1 MFGVCDVT
9 AAPSGAQ
16 QDRDNIGQPL
26 GKTPHSIR
34 ARSRLRALS
43 RFTLTDYFLSRRF
56 DTVRHRS
63 SSSESAETDDFRIP
77 IASKYGQ
84 NRATPV

>member
-1 MFGVCDVT
+1 MFGVCDVA

-34 ARSRLRALS
+34 ARSRLRAY
-43 RFTLTDYFLSRRF
+43 FFFLSIKSLSLSLSPPSIRLDSMQSR
-56 DTVRHRS
+56 V
-63 SSSESAETDDFRIP
+63 
-77 IASKYGQ
+77 SKIIHGLIV
-84 NRATPV
+84 N

>member
-1 MFGVCDVT
+1 MFGVCDVA

-34 ARSRLRALS
+34 ARSRLRAYS
-43 RFTLTDYFLSRRF
+43 FFFLS
-56 DTVRHRS
+56 DESIGS
-63 SSSESAETDDFRIP
+63 S
-77 IASKYGQ
+77 
-84 NRATPV
+84 